1 MIGFTSVEKD
11 FAVPLQSAVVAG
23 SVLLL
28 HAYKTAKTDAMIKIF
43 FRKLN
48 FDDVIFICIDG
59 NLILIF
65 YKGLLAL

>member
-11 FAVPLQSAVVAG
+11 FAVPLQSTVVAV

-28 HAYKTAKTDAMIKIF
+28 HAYNTAKTDAMSKAF
-43 FRKLN
+43 FRKSN
-48 FDDVIFICIDG
+48 FDEVVFICIVE

-65 YKGLLAL
+65 QKGLLAL